1 MAIKRINSKIQKY
14 FSEELLE
21 KIKMVYKSVLYYE
34 VDLAEFNR
42 FPISL
47 GANEERILEIRADKK
62 VRIKLMSNNTR
73 MNLIKNFIRMAW
85 SDKIINF
92 GTGTNRL
99 AVMTESLVFKIAI
112 DKAGCVDN
120 LHEFYMSGELYPYV
134 TKSYETNELILVSEY
149 VNVIKT
155 KEEFDDRKI
164 EIIKIL
170 RELEDMT
177 SLMLDVGFITK
188 NRTNWGVR
196 VSDNKP
202 VILDFAYIYTK
213 LPGIQLACVNK
224 QCREKHGIQ
233 MLRYTDNYSAMQCPA
248 CNRVYGPAS
257 FQRMISTD
265 LRKRMYQGKLDEAY
279 KVDKPV
285 TYFEIDEFGSR
296 SEVEADDS
304 MISYEIDKSQA
315 KEIESDYIHV
325 CKEYERQLSY
335 DGIVTNEI
343 KELKEILRRSLLEV
357 RHDMEYKD
365 IPESE
370 KNYDPYDDLKEEVDL
385 VKLTGVDKELE
396 KERQIKESKELE
408 YKAKL
413 KAREEYIKNLNKNNN
428 EKGCANMNMN
438 TLYNGKKEKEL
449 TNKELDKELDSLIK
463 LTGADMPDSTFQGQV
478 LTYAAERDYD
488 EDDDFEKRLTN
499 ISDELAGELEERN
512 PIDDDEYNI
521 DFISA
526 IMNKKPLPT
535 KTCHGVVL
543 EALDRC
549 VELNPETKR
558 EDMNKYWDYKP
569 SENKTIDPE
578 IHFEGNRVDDS
589 EEIETHASIMKDKY
603 EKLLSSD
610 DTQTN
615 MAKLAEAY
623 TEHYQEEK
631 EALREDF
638 ENESVD
644 MVASIFRKK
653 NQNSNKNNKKPEVNK
668 SETIIVENRYPRKV
682 ATAESG
688 PAPFKYQ
695 VNNNLEKVDITV
707 PEITHTKKLAEQL
720 AHKVSERNSMEAFI
734 NELSKEQL
742 IMLKDILDKKLDR
755 VKDTINKENLEL
767 KVKDMPKEIKDKDFK
782 LEKCDQPKD
791 SGTISVQT
799 KIETKKEIKTDAEKI
814 VAPILNAEK
823 GVVANLVI
831 DTPSEEIEVKTEI
844 DPKLLEGF
852 ARHFVTPVDRNKTIK
867 IDKYNQEFP
876 IQIAVEKNT
885 KQGITIEFDDLGM
898 NTTYDDVASQQ
909 YPTRLEDGTIV
920 KGYSLE
926 NDGDQIVI
934 RLHRDTNTLYY
945 HEGLEAYFPIGIQE
959 SEIPNSFDKY
969 SKVAIRCVDCYKYHK
984 IKQIG
989 QPVSEIE
996 NLVEN
1001 QDGEE
1006 DMVIDPEKI
1015 QEAMTELKG
1024 DSYSDSVSKLVN
1036 GDVDKFIEES
1046 LDEYGDFEEASETFE
1061 KITSK
1066 NKNWK

>member
-325 CKEYERQLSY
+325 CKEYERQLAY
-335 DGIVTNEI
+335 DGIVSNEI

-357 RHDMEYKD
+357 RHDKEFKD
-365 IPESE
+365 IPESD

-478 LTYAAERDYD
+478 LTYAAEREYD

-558 EDMNKYWDYKP
+558 DDMNKYWDYKP
-569 SENKTIDPE
+569 DGNKTTDHE
-578 IHFEGNRVDDS
+578 IEVEANKIES
-589 EEIETHASIMKDKY
+589 EEIESQATIIKDKY
-603 EKLLSSD
+603 KKLLSSD

-623 TEHYQEEK
+623 TENYQEEK

-653 NQNSNKNNKKPEVNK
+653 NQNSEENNKS
-668 SETIIVENRYPRKV
+668 SETVIVQNKYPRKV

-695 VNNNLEKVDITV
+695 PNRKLEKVEITV
-707 PEITHTKKLAEQL
+707 PEVTHTKKLAEQL
-720 AHKVSERNSMEAFI
+720 AYKVSERNSMEAFI
-734 NELSKEQL
+734 NELSNEQL
-742 IMLKDILDKKLDR
+742 VMLKEILDSKLD
-755 VKDTINKENLEL
+755 VIKEAYKKESLEI
-767 KVKDMPKEIKDKDFK
+767 KIKDMPKEIKDKEYK
-782 LEKCDQPKD
+782 LEKTIKPQD
-791 SGTISVQT
+791 SGIVSAQT

-814 VAPILNAEK
+814 VAPIIQAEQ

-831 DTPSEEIEVKTEI
+831 DTPSDEIEVKAEI
-844 DPKLLEGF
+844 DPNLLEGF
-852 ARHFVTPVDRNKTIK
+852 VCHFVTPVDRNKTIK

-876 IQIAVEKNT
+876 IQLAIEKNT
-885 KQGITIEFDDLGM
+885 KQGITIGFKDLGI
-898 NTTYDDVASQQ
+898 NTTYDDVSSQQ

-934 RLHRDTNTLYY
+934 RLHRDTDTLYY
-945 HEGLEAYFPIGIQE
+945 HEGLEAYFPIGLQE
-959 SEIPNSFDKY
+959 SDIPNSFDKY
-969 SKVAIRCVDCYKYHK
+969 SKVSIRCNDCYKYHK
-984 IKQIG
+984 IKQVG

-1001 QDGEE
+1001 QDEE
-1006 DMVIDPEKI
+1006 NDMVIDPEKI

-1024 DSYSDSVSKLVN
+1024 DNYSDSVSKLVN